1 MSLIIETD
9 LKEILN
15 RIDQKLDSV
24 QRDVTDLNL
33 GIAAY

>member
-15 RIDQKLDSV
+15 RIDQKIDGI
-24 QRDVTDLNL
+24 QRDITDLKSV
-33 GIAAY
+33 